1 MRAARAGGLSQPAQ
15 VEREQQ
21 MHIDGN
27 TRMVGILG
35 APLEHT
41 LSPTIHNAA
50 FDYLG
55 LNWCYIPLPVH
66 EGNLAR
72 AADGIKALNF
82 TGINVT
88 MPFKTEVMPMLDEV
102 AMFAESV
109 GAVNTI
115 LIDKG
120 RMIGYNTDGRG
131 FYTALVRD
139 MGYDVKGRKVLV
151 LGAGG
156 ASRSVTVSLAL
167 AGCESIVIVNRSP
180 GRSQQLAQ
188 IILRS
193 APEVNVSWLSPEDN
207 YDIIVAESDVII
219 NATPLTSFNGTLRV
233 PVSLLNKNQ
242 LVCDLNYSLYQPPLL
257 QEAEARGAQVMDGK
271 GMLLYQA
278 AAAFE
283 IWTGLEAPVEVM
295 RVALLRAM
303 EEAHI

>member
-1 MRAARAGGLSQPAQ
+1 
-15 VEREQQ
+15 
-21 MHIDGN
+21 
-27 TRMVGILG
+27 
-35 APLEHT
+35 
-41 LSPTIHNAA
+41 
-50 FDYLG
+50 
-55 LNWCYIPLPVH
+55 
-66 EGNLAR
+66 
-72 AADGIKALNF
+72 
-82 TGINVT
+82 
-88 MPFKTEVMPMLDEV
+88 
-102 AMFAESV
+102 
-109 GAVNTI
+109 
-115 LIDKG
+115 
-120 RMIGYNTDGRG
+120 
-131 FYTALVRD
+131 

-167 AGCESIVIVNRSP
+167 AGCESVVIVNRSP

-193 APEVNVSWLSPEDN
+193 APDVNVSWLSPEDN

-295 RVALLRAM
+295 RIALLRAM

>member
-1 MRAARAGGLSQPAQ
+1 MR
-15 VEREQQ
+15 
-21 MHIDGN
+21 IDGS
-27 TRMVGILG
+27 TRLVGIVG
-35 APLEHT
+35 NPLSHS

-55 LNWCYIPLPVH
+55 LNWCYVPLPVE
-66 EGNLAR
+66 EGRLVEALQ
-72 AADGIKALNF
+72 GIEALRF
-82 TGINVT
+82 AGINVT
-88 MPFKTEVMPMLDEV
+88 MPYKTDVLPLLDEV

-115 LIDKG
+115 LLDKG
-120 RMIGYNTDGRG
+120 RLIGYNTDGRG

-139 MGYDVKGRKVLV
+139 VGYDVKDKRILV

-167 AGCESIVIVNRSP
+167 AGCASIVIVNRSP
-180 GRSQQLAQ
+180 DRSRQLAE
-188 IILRS
+188 IITRS
-193 APEVNVSWLSPEDN
+193 APDIEVSWLSPDDN
-207 YDIIVAESDVII
+207 YDIVVAESDLII
-219 NATPLTSFNGTLRV
+219 NATPLTIFDGSLRV
-233 PVSLLNKNQ
+233 PVSLLNKNH

-257 QEAEARGAQVMDGK
+257 QEAEARGAEVMDGK

-295 RVALLRAM
+295 RTALLRAL
-303 EEAHI
+303 EEAYI

>member
-1 MRAARAGGLSQPAQ
+1 
-15 VEREQQ
+15 

-27 TRMVGILG
+27 TRLVGIIG
-35 APLEHT
+35 SPLEHT
-41 LSPTIHNAA
+41 LSPIIHNAA

-55 LNWCYIPLPVH
+55 LNWCYIPLPVQ
-66 EGNLAR
+66 EGHLQKAIE
-72 AADGIKALNF
+72 GIKALNF
-82 TGINVT
+82 TGVNVT
-88 MPFKTEVMPMLDEV
+88 MPFKTEVISILDEV

-115 LIDKG
+115 FIDKG
-120 RMIGYNTDGRG
+120 KLIGYNTDGRG
-131 FYTALVRD
+131 FYTALMRD
-139 MGYDVKGRKVLV
+139 LGYEVKGRKVLV

-167 AGCESIVIVNRSP
+167 AGCQSIVIVNRSP
-180 GRSQQLAQ
+180 ERSRQLAD
-188 IILRS
+188 IILKS
-193 APEVNVSWLSPEDN
+193 APDIKVTWLSPEDN
-207 YDIIVAESDVII
+207 YDIVVAESDVII
-219 NATPLTSFNGTLRV
+219 NATPLTTFNGTLRV

-295 RVALLRAM
+295 RVAIIRAL

>member
-1 MRAARAGGLSQPAQ
+1 
-15 VEREQQ
+15 

-27 TRMVGILG
+27 TRLVGIIG
-35 APLEHT
+35 SPLEHT
-41 LSPTIHNAA
+41 LSPIIHNAA

-55 LNWCYIPLPVH
+55 LNWCYIPLPVQ
-66 EGNLAR
+66 EGHLQKAIE
-72 AADGIKALNF
+72 GIKALNF
-82 TGINVT
+82 TGVNVT
-88 MPFKTEVMPMLDEV
+88 MPFKTEVISILDEV

-115 LIDKG
+115 FIDKG
-120 RMIGYNTDGRG
+120 KLIGYNTDGRG
-131 FYTALVRD
+131 FYTALMRD
-139 MGYDVKGRKVLV
+139 LGYEVKGRKVLV

-167 AGCESIVIVNRSP
+167 AGCQSIVIVNRSP
-180 GRSQQLAQ
+180 ERSRQLAD
-188 IILRS
+188 IILKS
-193 APEVNVSWLSPEDN
+193 APDIEVTWLSPEDN
-207 YDIIVAESDVII
+207 YDIVVAESDVII
-219 NATPLTSFNGTLRV
+219 NATPLTTFNGTLRV

-295 RVALLRAM
+295 RVAIIRAL

>member
-1 MRAARAGGLSQPAQ
+1 
-15 VEREQQ
+15 
-21 MHIDGN
+21 MHIDGS
-27 TRMVGILG
+27 TRLVGIIG
-35 APLEHT
+35 NPLDHS

-55 LNWCYIPLPVH
+55 LNWCYVPLLVE
-66 EGNLAR
+66 EGNLQAGI
-72 AADGIKALNF
+72 DGIRALRF
-82 TGINVT
+82 AGVNVT
-88 MPFKTEVMPMLDEV
+88 MPFKTEVLPLLDEV

-120 RMIGYNTDGRG
+120 KLIGYNTDGRG

-139 MGYDVKGRKVLV
+139 LGYDVKGKKVLV

-167 AGCESIVIVNRSP
+167 AGCDSIVIVNRSP
-180 GRSQQLAQ
+180 DRSRQLAD
-188 IILRS
+188 IILKS
-193 APEVNVSWLSPEDN
+193 APDIGVTWLSPDDN
-207 YDIIVAESDVII
+207 YDIVLAESDVII
-219 NATPLTSFNGTLRV
+219 NATPLTTFNGSLRV

-242 LVCDLNYSLYQPPLL
+242 IVCDLNYSLYQPPLL
-257 QEAEARGAQVMDGK
+257 QEAEARGARVMDGK

-283 IWTGLEAPVEVM
+283 IWTGLDAPVEVM
-295 RVALLRAM
+295 RVALLRAL

>member
-1 MRAARAGGLSQPAQ
+1 
-15 VEREQQ
+15 
-21 MHIDGN
+21 MHIDGS
-27 TRMVGILG
+27 TRLVGIIG
-35 APLEHT
+35 NPLDRS

-55 LNWCYIPLPVH
+55 LNWCYVPLPVE
-66 EGNLAR
+66 EGTLAS
-72 AADGIKALNF
+72 AVEGIKVLRFA
-82 TGINVT
+82 GVNVT
-88 MPFKTEVMPMLDEV
+88 MPFKTEVLALLDEV
-102 AMFAESV
+102 AMFADSV

-115 LIDKG
+115 LVDKG
-120 RMIGYNTDGRG
+120 KLIGYNTDGRG

-139 MGYDVKGRKVLV
+139 RGYDVKGRKVLV

-167 AGCESIVIVNRSP
+167 AGCASIVIVNRSP
-180 GRSQQLAQ
+180 ERSKQLTE
-188 IILRS
+188 IILKS
-193 APEVNVSWLSPEDN
+193 APDLDVECLSPDDN
-207 YDIIVAESDVII
+207 YDIVVAESDVII
-219 NATPLTSFNGTLRV
+219 NATPLTTFNGSLRV

-295 RVALLRAM
+295 RVALLRAL
-303 EEAHI
+303 EEAYI

>member
-1 MRAARAGGLSQPAQ
+1 
-15 VEREQQ
+15 

-27 TRMVGILG
+27 TRLVGIIG
-35 APLEHT
+35 SPLEHT
-41 LSPTIHNAA
+41 LSPTIQNAA

-55 LNWCYIPLPVH
+55 LNWCYIPLSV
-66 EGNLAR
+66 EQGRLVQAVE
-72 AADGIKALNF
+72 GIKALRF
-82 TGINVT
+82 TGVNIT
-88 MPFKTEVMPMLDEV
+88 MPFKTEIIPMLDEV

-120 RMIGYNTDGRG
+120 KLIGYNTDGRG

-139 MGYDVKGRKVLV
+139 LGYEVKGRKVLV

-167 AGCESIVIVNRSP
+167 AGCESIVIVNRSTE
-180 GRSQQLAQ
+180 RSIQLSE
-188 IILRS
+188 IIAKS
-193 APEVNVSWLSPEDN
+193 APDIEVSWLSSEDN
-207 YDIIVAESDVII
+207 YDIVVAESDVII
-219 NATPLTSFNGTLRV
+219 NATPLTTFNGDLRV

-295 RVALLRAM
+295 RVALLRAL
-303 EEAHI
+303 EEARI

>member
-1 MRAARAGGLSQPAQ
+1 
-15 VEREQQ
+15 

-27 TRMVGILG
+27 TRVVGIIG
-35 APLEHT
+35 NPLDHT
-41 LSPTIHNAA
+41 LSPIIHNSA
-50 FDYLG
+50 FDYMG
-55 LNWCYIPLPVH
+55 LDWCYVPLPVE
-66 EGNLAR
+66 EGSLEPALEGIR
-72 AADGIKALNF
+72 ALRFAGV
-82 TGINVT
+82 NVT
-88 MPFKTEVMPMLDEV
+88 MPFKTEVLPLLDEV

-115 LIDKG
+115 LLDKG
-120 RMIGYNTDGRG
+120 KLIGYNTDGRG

-139 MGYDVKGRKVLV
+139 LGYEVRGRKILV

-156 ASRSVTVSLAL
+156 ASRGVTVSLAL
-167 AGCESIVIVNRSP
+167 AGCASIVIVNRSP
-180 GRSQQLAQ
+180 EKSRQLSD
-188 IILRS
+188 IILKS
-193 APEVNVSWLSPEDN
+193 APEVEVTRLSPDDN
-207 YDIIVAESDVII
+207 YDMAVADSDVII
-219 NATPLTSFNGTLRV
+219 NATPLTTFSGSSLRV
-233 PVSLLNKNQ
+233 PVAMLNKNQ

-295 RVALLRAM
+295 RMALLKAL

>member
-1 MRAARAGGLSQPAQ
+1 MIRAAPDGGPAFK
-15 VEREQQ
+15 RWLWK

-27 TRMVGILG
+27 TRLVGIVG
-35 APLEHT
+35 DPLEHS

-55 LNWCYIPLPVH
+55 LNWCYIPLPVQ
-66 EGNLAR
+66 EGNLAK
-72 AADGIKALNF
+72 AVDGIKSLNF
-82 TGINVT
+82 TGVNVT
-88 MPFKTEVMPMLDEV
+88 MPFKTEVIPMLDEV

-120 RMIGYNTDGRG
+120 KLIGYNTDGRG
-131 FYTALVRD
+131 FYTALIRD
-139 MGYDVKGRKVLV
+139 LGYEVKGRRVLV

-167 AGCESIVIVNRSP
+167 AGCGSIVIVNRSP
-180 GRSQQLAQ
+180 ERSRQLAE

-193 APEVNVSWLSPEDN
+193 APDIKVTWLSPEDN
-207 YDIIVAESDVII
+207 YDIVVAESDVII
-219 NATPLTSFNGTLRV
+219 NATPLTTFNGALRV

-295 RVALLRAM
+295 RVALLRAL

>member
-1 MRAARAGGLSQPAQ
+1 
-15 VEREQQ
+15 
-21 MHIDGN
+21 MHIDGS
-27 TRMVGILG
+27 TRLVGIIG
-35 APLEHT
+35 NPLDHS

-55 LNWCYIPLPVH
+55 LNWCYVPLPVE
-66 EGNLAR
+66 EGNLSAGV
-72 AADGIKALNF
+72 DGIKALRF
-82 TGINVT
+82 AGVNVT
-88 MPFKTEVMPMLDEV
+88 MPFKTEVLPLLDEV

-120 RMIGYNTDGRG
+120 KLIGYNTDGRG

-139 MGYDVKGRKVLV
+139 LGYDVKGRRVLV

-167 AGCESIVIVNRSP
+167 AGCQSIVIVNRSP
-180 GRSQQLAQ
+180 ERSRQLAE
-188 IILRS
+188 IILKS
-193 APEVNVSWLSPEDN
+193 TPDIDVTWLSPDDN
-207 YDIIVAESDVII
+207 YDIVLAESDLII
-219 NATPLTSFNGTLRV
+219 NATPLTTFNGSLRV

-242 LVCDLNYSLYQPPLL
+242 IVCDLNYSLYQPPLL

-283 IWTGLEAPVEVM
+283 IWTGLDAPVEVM
-295 RVALLRAM
+295 RVALLRAL

>member
-1 MRAARAGGLSQPAQ
+1 
-15 VEREQQ
+15 

-27 TRMVGILG
+27 TRLVGIIG
-35 APLEHT
+35 SPLEHT
-41 LSPTIHNAA
+41 LSPTIQNAA

-55 LNWCYIPLPVH
+55 LNWCYIPLPV
-66 EGNLAR
+66 EQGRLVQAVE
-72 AADGIKALNF
+72 GIKALRF
-82 TGINVT
+82 TGVNIT
-88 MPFKTEVMPMLDEV
+88 MPFKTEIVPMLDEV

-120 RMIGYNTDGRG
+120 KLIGYNTDGRG

-139 MGYDVKGRKVLV
+139 LGYEVKGRKVLV

-167 AGCESIVIVNRSP
+167 AGCASIVIVNRSP
-180 GRSQQLAQ
+180 ERSIQLSE
-188 IILRS
+188 IIVKS
-193 APEVNVSWLSPEDN
+193 APGIEVSWLSPEDN
-207 YDIIVAESDVII
+207 YDIVVAESDVII
-219 NATPLTSFNGTLRV
+219 NATPLTTFNGDLRV

-295 RVALLRAM
+295 RVALLRAL
-303 EEAHI
+303 EEARI

>member
-1 MRAARAGGLSQPAQ
+1 
-15 VEREQQ
+15 
-21 MHIDGN
+21 MHIDGS
-27 TRMVGILG
+27 TRLVGIIG
-35 APLEHT
+35 NPLDRS

-55 LNWCYIPLPVH
+55 LNWCYVPLPVE
-66 EGNLAR
+66 EGTLAS
-72 AADGIKALNF
+72 AVEGIKVLRFA
-82 TGINVT
+82 GVNVT
-88 MPFKTEVMPMLDEV
+88 MPFKTEVLALLDEV
-102 AMFAESV
+102 AMFADSV

-115 LIDKG
+115 LADKG
-120 RMIGYNTDGRG
+120 KLIGYNTDGRG

-139 MGYDVKGRKVLV
+139 RGYDVKGRKVLV

-167 AGCESIVIVNRSP
+167 AGCASIVIVNRSP
-180 GRSQQLAQ
+180 ERSKQLTE
-188 IILRS
+188 IILKS
-193 APEVNVSWLSPEDN
+193 APDLDVECLSPDDN
-207 YDIIVAESDVII
+207 YDIVVAESDVII
-219 NATPLTSFNGTLRV
+219 NATPLTTFNGSLRV

-295 RVALLRAM
+295 RVALLRAL
-303 EEAHI
+303 EEAYI

>member
-1 MRAARAGGLSQPAQ
+1 
-15 VEREQQ
+15 
-21 MHIDGN
+21 MHIDGS
-27 TRMVGILG
+27 TRLVGIVG
-35 APLEHT
+35 NPLDHT

-55 LNWCYIPLPVH
+55 LNWCYVPLQVE
-66 EGNLAR
+66 EGALSEALE
-72 AADGIKALNF
+72 GIKALRF
-82 TGINVT
+82 AGVNVT
-88 MPFKTEVMPMLDEV
+88 MPFKTEVLPLLDEV

-115 LIDKG
+115 LVDKG
-120 RMIGYNTDGRG
+120 KLIGYNTDGRG
-131 FYTALVRD
+131 FYTALTRD
-139 MGYDVKGRKVLV
+139 LDYDVKGRRVLV

-167 AGCESIVIVNRSP
+167 GGCAAIVIVNRSP
-180 GRSQQLAQ
+180 DRSEQLAQ
-188 IILRS
+188 IIQKS
-193 APEVNVSWLSPEDN
+193 APDIEVSCLSPEDN
-207 YDIIVAESDVII
+207 YDIVVAESDLII
-219 NATPLTSFNGTLRV
+219 NATPLTTFSGTLRV

-295 RVALLRAM
+295 RVALLRAL
-303 EEAHI
+303 EEAFI

>member
-1 MRAARAGGLSQPAQ
+1 
-15 VEREQQ
+15 
-21 MHIDGN
+21 MHIDGK
-27 TRMVGILG
+27 TRMVGIIG
-35 APLEHT
+35 SPLEHT

-55 LNWCYIPLPVH
+55 LNWCYVPLPVEAGSLSSAV
-66 EGNLAR
+66 EGI
-72 AADGIKALNF
+72 AALRFAGV
-82 TGINVT
+82 NVT
-88 MPFKTEVMPMLDEV
+88 MPFKTDVIPMLDEV

-120 RMIGYNTDGRG
+120 KLIGYNTDGRG

-139 MGYDVKGRKVLV
+139 LDYEVKGRRVLV
-151 LGAGG
+151 LGAAG

-180 GRSQQLAQ
+180 ERSRQLCE

-193 APEVNVSWLSPEDN
+193 APDIEVSWLSPEEN
-207 YDIIVAESDVII
+207 YDIVVAESDVII
-219 NATPLTSFNGTLRV
+219 NATPLTTFNGDLRV
-233 PVSLLNKNQ
+233 PVSLLNKGQ

-271 GMLLYQA
+271 GMLLHQA

-295 RVALLRAM
+295 RVALMRAL

>member
-1 MRAARAGGLSQPAQ
+1 
-15 VEREQQ
+15 

-27 TRMVGILG
+27 TRLVGIIG
-35 APLEHT
+35 SPLEHT
-41 LSPTIHNAA
+41 LSPTIHNTA

-55 LNWCYIPLPVH
+55 LNWCYVPLPVEQGRLVQAI
-66 EGNLAR
+66 EGIR
-72 AADGIKALNF
+72 ALRF
-82 TGINVT
+82 TGVNIT
-88 MPFKTEVMPMLDEV
+88 MPFKTEIIHMLDEV

-120 RMIGYNTDGRG
+120 KLIGYNTDGRG
-131 FYTALVRD
+131 FYTALVREL
-139 MGYDVKGRKVLV
+139 GYEVKGRKVLV

-180 GRSQQLAQ
+180 ERSIELSE
-188 IILRS
+188 IILKS
-193 APEVNVSWLSPEDN
+193 APDIEVSWLSPEDN
-207 YDIIVAESDVII
+207 YDIVVAESDVII
-219 NATPLTSFNGTLRV
+219 NATPLTTFNGDLRV

-257 QEAEARGAQVMDGK
+257 QEAEARGAQVLDGK

-295 RVALLRAM
+295 RVALLRAL
-303 EEAHI
+303 EEARI

>member
-1 MRAARAGGLSQPAQ
+1 
-15 VEREQQ
+15 
-21 MHIDGN
+21 MHIDGS
-27 TRMVGILG
+27 TRLVGIIG
-35 APLEHT
+35 NPLDHS

-55 LNWCYIPLPVH
+55 LNWCYVPLPVE
-66 EGNLAR
+66 EGNLSAGV
-72 AADGIKALNF
+72 DGIKALRF
-82 TGINVT
+82 AGVNVT
-88 MPFKTEVMPMLDEV
+88 MPFKTEVLPLLDEV

-115 LIDKG
+115 FIDKG
-120 RMIGYNTDGRG
+120 KLIGYNTDGRG

-139 MGYDVKGRKVLV
+139 LGYDVKGKKVLV

-167 AGCESIVIVNRSP
+167 AGCQAIVIVNRSP
-180 GRSQQLAQ
+180 ERSRQLAE
-188 IILRS
+188 IILKS
-193 APEVNVSWLSPEDN
+193 TPDIDVTWLSPDDN
-207 YDIIVAESDVII
+207 YDIVLAESDLII
-219 NATPLTSFNGTLRV
+219 NATPLTTFNGSLRV

-242 LVCDLNYSLYQPPLL
+242 IVCDLNYSLYQPPLL

-283 IWTGLEAPVEVM
+283 IWTGLDAPVEVM
-295 RVALLRAM
+295 RVALLRAL

>member
-1 MRAARAGGLSQPAQ
+1 MR
-15 VEREQQ
+15 
-21 MHIDGN
+21 IDGS
-27 TRMVGILG
+27 TRLVGIVG
-35 APLEHT
+35 NPLSHS

-55 LNWCYIPLPVH
+55 LNWCYVPLPVE
-66 EGNLAR
+66 EGRLVEALQ
-72 AADGIKALNF
+72 GIEALRF
-82 TGINVT
+82 AGINVT
-88 MPFKTEVMPMLDEV
+88 MPYKTDVLPLLDEV

-115 LIDKG
+115 LLDKG
-120 RMIGYNTDGRG
+120 RLIGYNTDGRG

-139 MGYDVKGRKVLV
+139 VGYDVKDKRILV

-167 AGCESIVIVNRSP
+167 AGCASIVIVNRSP
-180 GRSQQLAQ
+180 DRSRQLAE
-188 IILRS
+188 IITRS
-193 APEVNVSWLSPEDN
+193 APDIEVAWLSPDDN
-207 YDIIVAESDVII
+207 YDIVVAESDLII
-219 NATPLTSFNGTLRV
+219 NATPLTIFDGSLRV
-233 PVSLLNKNQ
+233 PVSLLNKNH

-257 QEAEARGAQVMDGK
+257 QEAEARGAEVMDGK

-295 RVALLRAM
+295 RTALLRAL
-303 EEAHI
+303 EEAYI

>member
-1 MRAARAGGLSQPAQ
+1 
-15 VEREQQ
+15 
-21 MHIDGN
+21 MHIDGS
-27 TRMVGILG
+27 TRLVGLIG
-35 APLEHT
+35 NPLDHS

-55 LNWCYIPLPVH
+55 LNWCYVPLPVE
-66 EGNLAR
+66 EGSLQESIE
-72 AADGIKALNF
+72 GIKALRF
-82 TGINVT
+82 AGVNVT
-88 MPFKTEVMPMLDEV
+88 MPFKTEVLPLLDEV

-120 RMIGYNTDGRG
+120 KLIGYNTDGRG

-139 MGYDVKGRKVLV
+139 LAYDVKGKKVLV

-167 AGCESIVIVNRSP
+167 AGCRSIVIVNRSP
-180 GRSQQLAQ
+180 DRSRQLAE
-188 IILRS
+188 IIIKS
-193 APEVNVSWLSPEDN
+193 APGIDVTWLSPDDN
-207 YDIIVAESDVII
+207 YDIVLAESDLII
-219 NATPLTSFNGTLRV
+219 NATPLTTFNGSLRV

-242 LVCDLNYSLYQPPLL
+242 IVCDLNYSLYKPPLL

-283 IWTGLEAPVEVM
+283 IWTGLDAPVEVM
-295 RVALLRAM
+295 RVALLRAL

>member
-1 MRAARAGGLSQPAQ
+1 
-15 VEREQQ
+15 

-27 TRMVGILG
+27 TRMVGIIG
-35 APLEHT
+35 SPLEHT
-41 LSPTIHNAA
+41 LSPIIHNSA

-55 LNWCYIPLPVH
+55 LNWCYVPLPVDRGFLTQAV
-66 EGNLAR
+66 EGI
-72 AADGIKALNF
+72 AALRF
-82 TGINVT
+82 TGVNIT
-88 MPFKTEVMPMLDEV
+88 MPFKTDIIPLLDEV

-120 RMIGYNTDGRG
+120 KLIGYNTDGRG

-139 MGYDVKGRKVLV
+139 LDYQVKGRKVLV

-180 GRSQQLAQ
+180 ERSRQLAE
-188 IILRS
+188 IIVKS
-193 APEVNVSWLSPEDN
+193 TPDIEVSWLSPEDN
-207 YDIIVAESDVII
+207 YDIVVAESDVII
-219 NATPLTSFNGTLRV
+219 NATPLTTFNGDLRV

-295 RVALLRAM
+295 RVALLRAL

>member
-1 MRAARAGGLSQPAQ
+1 
-15 VEREQQ
+15 

-27 TRMVGILG
+27 TRLVGIIG
-35 APLEHT
+35 SPLEHT
-41 LSPTIHNAA
+41 LSPTIQNAA

-55 LNWCYIPLPVH
+55 LNWCYIPLPV
-66 EGNLAR
+66 EQGRLVQAVE
-72 AADGIKALNF
+72 GIKALRF
-82 TGINVT
+82 TGVNIT
-88 MPFKTEVMPMLDEV
+88 MPFKTEIIPMLDEV

-120 RMIGYNTDGRG
+120 KLIGYNTDGRG

-139 MGYDVKGRKVLV
+139 LGYEVKGRKVLV

-180 GRSQQLAQ
+180 ERSIQLSE
-188 IILRS
+188 IIARS
-193 APEVNVSWLSPEDN
+193 APDIEVSWLSPEDN
-207 YDIIVAESDVII
+207 YDIVVAESDVII
-219 NATPLTSFNGTLRV
+219 NATPLTTFNGDLRV

-295 RVALLRAM
+295 RVALLRAL
-303 EEAHI
+303 EEARI

>member
-1 MRAARAGGLSQPAQ
+1 
-15 VEREQQ
+15 
-21 MHIDGN
+21 MHIDGT
-27 TRMVGILG
+27 TRMVGIIG
-35 APLEHT
+35 SPLEHS
-41 LSPTIHNAA
+41 LSPVIHNAA

-55 LNWCYIPLPVH
+55 LNWCYIPLPVDP
-66 EGNLAR
+66 GFLQQAV
-72 AADGIKALNF
+72 DGIKALRF
-82 TGINVT
+82 TGVNIT
-88 MPFKTEVMPMLDEV
+88 MPFKTEIIPLLDEV

-120 RMIGYNTDGRG
+120 KLIGYNTDGRG

-139 MGYDVKGRKVLV
+139 LGYEVRGRRVLV

-167 AGCESIVIVNRSP
+167 AGCQSIVIVNRSP
-180 GRSQQLAQ
+180 ERSRQLAE
-188 IILRS
+188 IIVKS
-193 APEVNVSWLSPEDN
+193 APDIDVSWLSPEDN
-207 YDIIVAESDVII
+207 YDIVVAESDVII
-219 NATPLTSFNGTLRV
+219 NATPLTTFNGDLRV

-295 RVALLRAM
+295 RVALLRAL

>member
-1 MRAARAGGLSQPAQ
+1 VIAIN
-15 VEREQQ
+15 RESP
-21 MHIDGN
+21 MHIDGS
-27 TRMVGILG
+27 TRLVGIIG
-35 APLEHT
+35 NPLDHS

-55 LNWCYIPLPVH
+55 LNWCYVPLPVE
-66 EGNLAR
+66 EGSLA
-72 AADGIKALNF
+72 AALAGIRELRFA
-82 TGINVT
+82 GVNVT
-88 MPFKTEVMPMLDEV
+88 MPFKTEVLPLLDEV

-115 LIDKG
+115 FIDKG
-120 RMIGYNTDGRG
+120 KLIGYNTDGRG

-139 MGYDVKGRKVLV
+139 MGYEVKGRKVLV

-167 AGCESIVIVNRSP
+167 AGCASIVIVNRSP
-180 GRSQQLAQ
+180 DRSEQLSE

-193 APEVNVSWLSPEDN
+193 TPDIDVRWLSPDDN
-207 YDIIVAESDVII
+207 YDFVVAESDIII
-219 NATPLTSFNGTLRV
+219 NATPLTTFNGSLRV
-233 PVSLLNKNQ
+233 PVSMLNKNQ
-242 LVCDLNYSLYQPPLL
+242 IVCDLNYSLYQPPIL

-295 RVALLRAM
+295 RVALLRAL

>member
-1 MRAARAGGLSQPAQ
+1 MR
-15 VEREQQ
+15 
-21 MHIDGN
+21 IDGS
-27 TRMVGILG
+27 TRLVGIIG
-35 APLEHT
+35 NPLSHS

-55 LNWCYIPLPVH
+55 LNWCYVPLPVE
-66 EGNLAR
+66 EGRLDIALE
-72 AADGIKALNF
+72 GIKALRYA
-82 TGINVT
+82 GVNVT
-88 MPFKTEVMPMLDEV
+88 MPYKTDVLPLLDEV

-115 LIDKG
+115 LVDKG
-120 RMIGYNTDGRG
+120 KLIGYNTDGRG
-131 FYTALVRD
+131 FYTSLVRD
-139 MGYDVKGRKVLV
+139 VGYEVKGKRVLV

-167 AGCESIVIVNRSP
+167 AGCASIVIVNRSP
-180 GRSQQLAQ
+180 DKSRQLAE

-193 APEVNVSWLSPEDN
+193 APDIDVKWLSPDDN
-207 YDIIVAESDVII
+207 YDIVVAESDLII
-219 NATPLTSFNGTLRV
+219 NATPLTTFNGSLRV
-233 PVSLLNKNQ
+233 PVSLLNKNH

-257 QEAEARGAQVMDGK
+257 QEAEARGAEVMDGK

-295 RVALLRAM
+295 RVALLRAL
-303 EEAHI
+303 EEAYI